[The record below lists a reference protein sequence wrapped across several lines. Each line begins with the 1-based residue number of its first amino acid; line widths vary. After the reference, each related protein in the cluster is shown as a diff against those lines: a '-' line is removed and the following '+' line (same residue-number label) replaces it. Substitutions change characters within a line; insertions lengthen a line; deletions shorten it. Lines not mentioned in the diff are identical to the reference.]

1 MTIASTDDVVRET
14 TPQRMPTLAEA
25 TRLWLRIGLLSFGGP
40 AGQIALMHKELVEE
54 RRWIGEER
62 FLHAL
67 NYCMLLPGPE
77 AQQLAVYIGWLMH
90 RTIGGLIAGLLFILP
105 GAAVMLGLSTLY
117 VLYRQVPIVD
127 GIFFGVKAAVLAV
140 VIEAGLRISRRAL
153 KNGGM
158 VAIAIAA
165 FVAIFLLKVP
175 FPAIILAA
183 ALIGWLGHRLRPALF
198 GVNGGHGKSGPDVVG
213 LVDAMFARGEMA
225 HVRPSLG
232 KAARTI
238 AIWLPL
244 WLGPVL
250 LLWLWTGAGSVW
262 TQLGIFFS
270 TMAAVTFGG
279 AYAVLAYVAQ
289 AAVDSHGWLMAG
301 EMVDGLGLA
310 ETTPGPLILVLEF
323 VGFLAGFRNPGALPP
338 LLAGG
343 LGALLTLWVTFVP
356 CFFWIFLGAPYVEAL
371 RSNRALSAAMGAVT
385 AAVVGVIMNLALWFG
400 LHVIFREVR
409 SVAFLGLSPD
419 WPVLASLDWR
429 AALLGAAAMLAMLR
443 FRAGLIPT
451 LIACAVAGV
460 MLTRLP
466 A

>member
-1 MTIASTDDVVRET
+1 MTITSTQNAA
-14 TPQRMPTLAEA
+14 PQARQQMPTLAEA

-90 RTIGGLIAGLLFILP
+90 RMIGGLIAGLLFILP
-105 GAAVMLGLSTLY
+105 GALVMLGLSILY
-117 VLYRQVPIVD
+117 VLYRQVPIID
-127 GIFFGVKAAVLAV
+127 GVFFGVKAAVLAV

-153 KNGGM
+153 KNGAM
-158 VAIAIAA
+158 VAVAIAA

-183 ALIGWLGHRLRPALF
+183 ALIGWLGHRFSPRLF
-198 GVNGGHGKSGPDVVG
+198 GANGGHARTGPDVTG
-213 LVDAMFARGEMA
+213 LVDAMFARGEME
-225 HVRPSLG
+225 HVRPSTG
-232 KAARTI
+232 KALRTL

-244 WLGPVL
+244 WLGPML
-250 LLWLWTGAGSVW
+250 LLWLWTGGASVW
-262 TQLGIFFS
+262 TQLGAFFS
-270 TMAAVTFGG
+270 TMAVVTFGG

-289 AAVDSHGWLMAG
+289 AAVETHGWLLAG
-301 EMVDGLGLA
+301 EMLDGLGLA

-323 VGFLAGFRNPGALPP
+323 VGFLAGFRNPGGLPP

-343 LGALLTLWVTFVP
+343 LGALLTLWATFAP
-356 CFFWIFLGAPYVEAL
+356 CFLWIFLGAPYVEAL
-371 RSNRALSAAMGAVT
+371 RSNKALSAALGAVT

-400 LHVIFREVR
+400 LHVVFREVR

-429 AALLGAAAMLAMLR
+429 AALLSAAAMVAMLR
-443 FRAGLIPT
+443 FKTGMIPT
-451 LIACAVAGV
+451 LAACAVAGV
-460 MLTRLP
+460 VLTRLP